1 MADDMGLPESTLRGW
16 QSQHWTQGQHYIIV
30 GRTTLIDEGYFESLD
45 DLKFS
50 TLKNFRNIW
59 HQRWRP
65 VFGTLTAE
73 HITTQMIR
81 KQLSTWEVS
90 PKTKKNCLSFLSS
103 VLDFADCTPNPC
115 TPIRFRRKQKTEI
128 DRYLPAE
135 WSRLESRLSGENLLC
150 FSIMRATGMR
160 PGEVL
165 ALEWSDYDGEKISVS
180 QQVVR
185 CKLVDSTK
193 TSVRRFVAVENWL
206 RPMLDNCPTRF
217 AGGPILINTIGTRHR
232 SHNDF
237 NAA

>member
-1 MADDMGLPESTLRGW
+1 MTRKKMADDMGLPESTLRGW

-103 VLDFADCTPNPC
+103 VLDFADCTPQPLHPDKIQAQTENRNRPLFARRME
-115 TPIRFRRKQKTEI
+115 PIRVSAIGRKFAVFFNYEGNGNATRGGARIRMERLRRRKI
-128 DRYLPAE
+128 
-135 WSRLESRLSGENLLC
+135 
-150 FSIMRATGMR
+150 I
-160 PGEVL
+160 
-165 ALEWSDYDGEKISVS
+165 S
-180 QQVVR
+180 QQTGRALPTGRLDQNIGASICGGRPLAAPHVR
-185 CKLVDSTK
+185 QLPDS
-193 TSVRRFVAVENWL
+193 VCG
-206 RPMLDNCPTRF
+206 RPDT
-217 AGGPILINTIGTRHR
+217 GQHHRH
-232 SHNDF
+232 S
-237 NAA
+237 AL